1 MHNQSKNSRSSLLS
15 IQKADRVF
23 TENVPRPF
31 VKYPKGS
38 SEGRIEIHREKPDQ
52 APLVSIIIPTTDA
65 TRDGL
70 LPSLLKQLEEQTF
83 RDFEIIVIIGDT
95 RQGRAINCGAQL
107 AEGKYLVTFDD
118 DTRLGHN
125 DLLEKMV
132 SQIEKHP
139 DIGMAG
145 VANLVPEDA
154 SFFVRRVMKELPR
167 RTSPMVTEIVD
178 SDMAE
183 HPCCII
189 PRHVFLEVGGENEII
204 PRGLD
209 PYLRQEIRKAG
220 YRVVV
225 LPGVYIH
232 HLPPKTFK
240 KFVKQFYRNGKMAA
254 YVNKFYPEFVIEL
267 TTRHGDEVPKK
278 RFIISRIFSYFYR
291 LLATLVTFRI
301 FYLLSLILYLSGYI
315 VGYLNLN
322 KDDV

>member
-1 MHNQSKNSRSSLLS
+1 MKIIKTLTGNIN
-15 IQKADRVF
+15 
-23 TENVPRPF
+23 RPF
-31 VKYPKGS
+31 VKYHNGESKGK
-38 SEGRIEIHREKPDQ
+38 IEIHRDDPDRK
-52 APLVSIIIPTTDA
+52 PLVSIIIPTADA

-70 LPSLLKQLEEQTF
+70 LSSLLEQIKLQTF

-95 RQGRAINCGAQL
+95 RQGRAINCGAQV

-132 SQIEKHP
+132 NQIEQYD

-145 VANLVPEDA
+145 VANLVPEDT
-154 SFFVRRVMKELPR
+154 SFFVKRVMTELPR
-167 RTSPMVTEIVD
+167 RTSPMVDEIID

-189 PRHVFLEVGGENEII
+189 PKKVFLKVGGENEII

-232 HLPPKTFK
+232 HLPPKTFR
-240 KFVKQFYRNGKMAA
+240 KFVRQFFRNGKMAA
-254 YVNKFYPEFVIEL
+254 YVNKFYPEFVVEL
-267 TTRHGDEVPKK
+267 TTKHGDKVTEK
-278 RFIISRIFSYFYR
+278 RSVITRTLSYIGR
-291 LLATLVTFRI
+291 LLKTLLTLRV
-301 FYLLSLILYLSGYI
+301 FYLLSMVLYLTGYVMGYI
-315 VGYLNLN
+315 TLKETNV
-322 KDDV
+322 

>member
-1 MHNQSKNSRSSLLS
+1 MHNQSKNSRSSLS
-15 IQKADRVF
+15 STQKADRVF
-23 TENVPRPF
+23 TENVLRPF

-52 APLVSIIIPTTDA
+52 TPLVSIIIPTADA

-95 RQGRAINCGAQL
+95 RQGRAINCGAQV

-132 SQIEKHP
+132 SQIEKHT

-189 PRHVFLEVGGENEII
+189 PRHVFMEVGGENEII

-232 HLPPKTFK
+232 HLPPKTLR
-240 KFVKQFYRNGKMAA
+240 KFIKQFYRNGKMAA
-254 YVNKFYPEFVIEL
+254 YVNKFHPEFVIEL
-267 TTRHGDEVPKK
+267 TTKHGDQVSDK
-278 RFIISRIFSYFYR
+278 RSTIMRIFSYSGR
-291 LLATLVTFRI
+291 LAKTFVTFRI
-301 FYLLSLILYLSGYI
+301 FYLLSLVLYLTGYI
-315 VGYLNLN
+315 IGILFL
-322 KDDV
+322 KSKSI

>member
-1 MHNQSKNSRSSLLS
+1 MQNQHNNDQTSLSSAK
-15 IQKADRVF
+15 KAHRVF

-31 VKYPKGS
+31 VKYPKGI

-52 APLVSIIIPTTDA
+52 TPLVSIIIPTADA

-95 RQGRAINCGAQL
+95 RQGRAINCGAQV
-107 AEGKYLVTFDD
+107 AEGKYIVTFDD

-132 SQIEKHP
+132 RQIEKHP

-145 VANLVPEDA
+145 AANLVPDDA
-154 SFFVRRVMKELPR
+154 SWFVKRIMRELPR
-167 RTSPMVTEIVD
+167 RTSPLVKEITD
-178 SDMAE
+178 SDLAE

-189 PRHVFLEVGGENEII
+189 PRHVFLEVGGENELI

-209 PYLRQEIRKAG
+209 PYLRQEIRQSG

-232 HLPPKTFK
+232 HLPPKTFG
-240 KFVKQFYRNGKMAA
+240 KFIKQFYRNGKMAA

-267 TTRHGDEVPKK
+267 TTRHGDAVAEK
-278 RFIISRIFSYFYR
+278 RSTPMRMLSYIGR
-291 LLATLVTFRI
+291 LMKTLLTLRI
-301 FYLLSLILYLSGYI
+301 FYLLSLVLYLTGYAIGYI
-315 VGYLNLN
+315 TLQEN
-322 KDDV
+322 DV